1 MQNTMKKGP
10 STATKRTRYT
20 YLRSQNKHGFK
31 REFPQKSRCVGEPSG
46 NMRVN
51 LVKSVIIYF
60 RMSSS
65 IMKRQ
70 KNIEYLSKRA
80 INRMLILRR
89 QQIILSWPHTCS
101 STTCADSDSPYWS
114 ICCRRPTRIARSLEA
129 KSLTIVGNTYT

>member
-1 MQNTMKKGP
+1 MKKGP

-65 IMKRQ
+65 KLKKQ
-70 KNIEYLSKRA
+70 KNIKYYVQKR
-80 INRMLILRR
+80 NKQNVNTEKTVKSFYPDHILAH
-89 QQIILSWPHTCS
+89 QQLVLTVIPHIDQY
-101 STTCADSDSPYWS
+101 AAGDQ
-114 ICCRRPTRIARSLEA
+114 LE
-129 KSLTIVGNTYT
+129 